1 MNGLAICA
9 GVGGLELGLKLALGD
24 AYRCVCYIE
33 REGYAASVLVARMED
48 KALDTAPVWDDL
60 ATFDGR
66 PWRGIVD
73 LISAGF
79 PCQPASTAGRRKG
92 TDDDRWLWPHIKR
105 IVCEVRPRL
114 IFLENVPGLLNVNHG
129 RALAAILGDMAELGY
144 DAEWDMFSAKGV
156 GAPHLRKRVFILAR
170 MAERDGDGFH
180 GAPLRLSGES
190 GTHSTA
196 ASSESSRR
204 NSRMADPKIGREES
218 AQLGG
223 RRSVIVSEGGNM
235 ADADDLRRKR
245 PPQERELG
253 GERPPLQSEGL
264 PHWPPGPSDL
274 DAWREILRRWP
285 DIEPAVR
292 RMADESS
299 PRVDRLRALGNA
311 VVPVVAA
318 VAFLHLAERIGVD

>member
-129 RALAAILGDMAELGY
+129 RAFAAILGDMAELGY
-144 DAEWDMFSAKGV
+144 DAEWEMFSAKGV
-156 GAPHLRKRVFILAR
+156 GAPHLRKRVFILAVR
-170 MAERDGDGFH
+170 TGDIDVAE
-180 GAPLRLSGES
+180 S
-190 GTHSTA
+190 
-196 ASSESSRR
+196 
-204 NSRMADPKIGREES
+204 
-218 AQLGG
+218 
-223 RRSVIVSEGGNM
+223 
-235 ADADDLRRKR
+235 
-245 PPQERELG
+245 
-253 GERPPLQSEGL
+253 
-264 PHWPPGPSDL
+264 
-274 DAWREILRRWP
+274 
-285 DIEPAVR
+285 
-292 RMADESS
+292 
-299 PRVDRLRALGNA
+299 VDRLGTALRQEANEESISWSTRPESSGDREELGDAEHIGLDIGEAPQEPDRDGTNDGLSRSA
-311 VVPVVAA
+311 DDDVADSGCDGRDWLQPDCEPRGGEA
-318 VAFLHLAERIGVD
+318 TVACGDVQELADASGISKR